1 MNRTDHPCSLT
12 EGGNLATD
20 ELGIPRGEV
29 VNQPGDSATCG
40 GIRNR
45 QDKVPHFR
53 HARSVGE
60 AEETGRLPVAG
71 QSPHVFGGMA
81 PAILPSSPET

>member
-1 MNRTDHPCSLT
+1 M
-12 EGGNLATD
+12 
-20 ELGIPRGEV
+20 

-53 HARSVGE
+53 HARSVE
-60 AEETGRLPVAG
+60 ETEETGRLPVAG
-71 QSPHVFGGMA
+71 QSPHVFGQDGAGDTSKLAGNM
-81 PAILPSSPET
+81 IVVDHTCVVLVSGRLY